1 MKKTLCQY
9 AIVRFLPYLETGEF
23 ANVGIVLM
31 CPETGYFD
39 FRLMTHVRRITAFFE
54 ELNAGIYR
62 RARADF
68 KKELTRIQDFL
79 APQTETRGFADAE
92 LARHL
97 FAELTR
103 PREVM
108 MRFDGA
114 RAILADDPAHEL
126 DALFAHYVE
135 RNFATKAYQEQLLE
149 KTVHKVLQGAH
160 LNRQYKP
167 QTIGNTATYH
177 ARFPFVN
184 MRDGKALRAIK
195 PLHLAHDDPAQIFDH
210 GWAWKGKI
218 EKLRALNLLPERVL
232 FPVQGPAEEKGERF
246 DMFQEITQ
254 KLADGGVIVVA
265 ATRVDKIIEFA
276 SVH

>member
-1 MKKTLCQY
+1 MKKHLCQY

-68 KKELTRIQDFL
+68 KNELTRIQNFL
-79 APQTETRGFADAE
+79 APQTETCGFADAE

-97 FAELTR
+97 FSELIR

-114 RAILADDPAHEL
+114 RAVLTDDPAHEL
-126 DALFAHYVE
+126 DAQFAHYVE

-149 KTVHKVLQGAH
+149 KAIHRALQGAR

-167 QTIGNTATYH
+167 QIIGNTATYH

-184 MRDGKALRAIK
+184 IRDGKALRAIK

-210 GWAWKGKI
+210 GWAWMGKI
-218 EKLRALNLLPERVL
+218 EKLRALNLLPEQVL

-246 DMFQEITQ
+246 DTFKEITQ
-254 KLADGGVIVVA
+254 KLANKDVIVVA
-265 ATRVDKIIEFA
+265 ATQVDKIIEFA
-276 SVH
+276 TVH